1 MGSSLF
7 EYHRINQLQVWP
19 LNENRHPHL
28 TWCKNSVIFSSEL
41 LAVRSFD
48 MGVLQSTN
56 NKSSLLPVP
65 SLVFSERKNLASSGA
80 FVFHGTASFKPS
92 IKLTV
97 LDKADWEKKLS
108 SKQQVVRSP
117 ACTMQL
123 PFQLPWKKKISLKS
137 CWKKHTNVFS
147 RNTIFNLFKN
157 WKKKG
162 TF

>member
-28 TWCKNSVIFSSEL
+28 TWSKKSVIFSSEL

-65 SLVFSERKNLASSGA
+65 SLVFSERKNLASFGA
-80 FVFHGTASFKPS
+80 FVFHGTARFPTKH
-92 IKLTV
+92 KADN
-97 LDKADWEKKLS
+97 LDKAEKAQKLS
-108 SKQQVVRSP
+108 SKQVVR
-117 ACTMQL
+117 
-123 PFQLPWKKKISLKS
+123 WKSSLHNAATFSTALEKKTH
-137 CWKKHTNVFS
+137 WKVVEKNTPMCFHE
-147 RNTIFNLFKN
+147 TIF
-157 WKKKG
+157 
-162 TF
+162 